1 MNVEIGTEA
10 VQFLSLEYINRIF
23 FAVYNT
29 VSKEFWGLFFLER
42 SCPEKVIIYF
52 WVFFHP
58 RFLFLFCLNWAE
70 LPELFIGPL
79 PRILYLLQ
87 KLV

>member
-42 SCPEKVIIYF
+42 SWPEKVSQIIF
-52 WVFFHP
+52 QFFKGS
-58 RFLFLFCLNWAE
+58 FF
-70 LPELFIGPL
+70 FI
-79 PRILYLLQ
+79 
-87 KLV
+87 